1 MDKNVLSK
9 IKPIVYAKNLTKFDL
24 IECLLLCLIWLKCL
38 IYVLTKVAKGL
49 VDMDAKWHVYYGYND

>member
-24 IECLLLCLIWLKCL
+24 IECLLLCLMWLKCL
-38 IYVLTKVAKGL
+38 IYVLTKVEKA
-49 VDMDAKWHVYYGYND
+49 